1 MTAELI
7 GAAIFVVGVIFAA
20 GKIVSKTTTDIN
32 RLGSKVRDKEIA
44 EFERE
49 KTALRRH
56 YNMSLMMVASED
68 DREKRFRI
76 AGQLREDG

>member
-20 GKIVSKTTTDIN
+20 GKIVSKTTLDVN
-32 RLGSKVRDKEIA
+32 RLGSKVRDKELA
-44 EFERE
+44 DFEKE

-56 YNMSLMMVASED
+56 FNVSLMMVAAED

-76 AGQLREDG
+76 AGQLKED